1 MTMRARSLELN
12 LVNTEAV
19 GAADIDG
26 RNRALRAL
34 DLLPT
39 GGRGPHAPNISP
51 EHAAYMLLGLGSAS
65 VAADAGRAA
74 KRYASFVNP
83 AAPKAGTLLIYLT
96 DLLSHPDAANKIEE
110 VRMCRTHPWVMIV
123 AADGQRVI
131 YRPPNEKHTGTKDYM
146 TGGREEYVIGA
157 GLLHQIAIDIALNQ
171 DWPGE

>member
-131 YRPPNEKHTGTKDYM
+131 YRPIRT
-146 TGGREEYVIGA
+146 GRESDDGQRCLSTQHYSKADANEIRGRA
-157 GLLHQIAIDIALNQ
+157 SLRTFD
-171 DWPGE
+171 

>member
-39 GGRGPHAPNISP
+39 GGPGPPPP
-51 EHAAYMLLGLGSAS
+51 E
-65 VAADAGRAA
+65 
-74 KRYASFVNP
+74 NP

-157 GLLHQIAIDIALNQ
+157 GVLFIRR
-171 DWPGE
+171 